1 MEILRQ
7 FGLDVGGIY
16 EVQNLLSL
24 RVDLHLS
31 FGALQLWFKGTS
43 EVRHSETPTTVG

>member
-16 EVQNLLSL
+16 EVQNVLSL
-24 RVDLHLS
+24 RFDLHFN
-31 FGALQLWFKGTS
+31 FGILELWFNGTN
-43 EVRHSETPTTVG
+43 EVRYPETPHCC